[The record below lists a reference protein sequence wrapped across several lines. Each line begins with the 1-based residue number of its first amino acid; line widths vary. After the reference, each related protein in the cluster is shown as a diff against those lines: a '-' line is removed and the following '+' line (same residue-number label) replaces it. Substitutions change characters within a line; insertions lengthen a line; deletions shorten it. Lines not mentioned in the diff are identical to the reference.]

1 MISTLFTQH
10 YPPNS
15 AAFAQLVQQNV
26 LNALSEDLVGNSTNL
41 NDLADKTP
49 ALELNASGD
58 ITAFLIP
65 ADKQVTATIITREEA
80 IICGLD
86 WVNACFKHLD
96 KNINLKWL
104 VNEGEKVSANQ
115 LLCEINGNARAILSA
130 ERTALNF
137 LQSLSAVATVT
148 RQYVLAV
155 SGTQAQ
161 ILDTRK
167 TIPGLRLAQ
176 KYAVTIGGGFNQRL
190 GLYDGILIKENHI
203 AAAGSIDAA
212 LQSALKHNQ
221 HHQVQ
226 IEVENIDQLKQALDA
241 KAVNILLDNFGLNG
255 LRKAVLINQKSYASQ
270 GVLEASGGVDVSS
283 ARAIA
288 LTGVN
293 RISVGS
299 LTKNVRAL
307 DLSLK
312 LK

>member
-1 MISTLFTQH
+1 MTSTLFSQY

-26 LNALSEDLVGNSTNL
+26 LNALNEDLVGNSTNL
-41 NDLADKTP
+41 NDFGDKTP
-49 ALELNASGD
+49 AHALNASGD

-86 WVNACFKHLD
+86 WVNACFKQLD
-96 KNINLKWL
+96 QNIDLKWL

-155 SGTQAQ
+155 SGTQAK

-190 GLYDGILIKENHI
+190 GLYDVILIKENHI

-226 IEVENIDQLKQALDA
+226 IEVENINQLKQALDA
-241 KAVNILLDNFGLNG
+241 KAVNILLDNFGIG
-255 LRKAVLINQKSYASQ
+255 ELRKAVQVNQKSYGGQ
-270 GVLEASGGVDVSS
+270 GVLEASGGVDISS

-288 LTGVN
+288 LTGVH